1 MRTTN
6 IVTKKSF
13 PVNQK
18 MAQSARY
25 IAYTVRNKRGERMY
39 MQEVNV
45 QGVDLEDLIFDEQ
58 TWYPS
63 QR

>member
-1 MRTTN
+1 
-6 IVTKKSF
+6 
-13 PVNQK
+13 